1 MRSTGEVLGLASTR
15 EEAIF
20 KGLLAAGYSMKR
32 DGGVLFSVRKTDKYE
47 LPDLAKK
54 FYDMGFELYATEGN
68 AKIISDFGMEV
79 KVVNKI
85 HENSED
91 NLLTLLDSGKID
103 YVISTS
109 AKGRDPR
116 ADSVKMRRHAVERDI
131 PCLTSLDTAN
141 AIADCLS
148 SNYNVNNVELVDIN
162 KLRDTRA
169 KLAFSKMQC
178 AGNDFIVFNA
188 IDQVV
193 ENPEGLSV
201 RLCNRRKGIGAD
213 SLVMVSLSD
222 KADAAM
228 RIFNQDGSEGKMAGN
243 AIRCVAKYLF
253 DNNVNGI
260 ADMIKK
266 ADEHSANMTI
276 ETEAGV
282 KELTLYMQNGK
293 VSSVKVD
300 MGKPEFTPANIPTR
314 IQIPE
319 GKEAI
324 VNAPINV
331 EGIDYSATVLSVGN
345 PHCVVF
351 SGFVDKIDVARI
363 GPLFE
368 NHRAFPSRVNAEFVR
383 VVGRNEL
390 KVRTW
395 ERGNG
400 ETPACGTGACA
411 AAIAAV
417 LNGHCPMNEDITV
430 KVKGGELI
438 VNYTGETVYLTG
450 SAELVYE
457 GLIEI

>member
-1 MRSTGEVLGLASTR
+1 M
-15 EEAIF
+15 
-20 KGLLAAGYSMKR
+20 
-32 DGGVLFSVRKTDKYE
+32 
-47 LPDLAKK
+47 
-54 FYDMGFELYATEGN
+54 
-68 AKIISDFGMEV
+68 
-79 KVVNKI
+79 
-85 HENSED
+85 
-91 NLLTLLDSGKID
+91 
-103 YVISTS
+103 
-109 AKGRDPR
+109 
-116 ADSVKMRRHAVERDI
+116 
-131 PCLTSLDTAN
+131 
-141 AIADCLS
+141 
-148 SNYNVNNVELVDIN
+148 NNVELVDIN
-162 KLRDTRA
+162 KLRDTRT
-169 KLAFSKMQC
+169 KLAFSKMHC

-188 IDQVV
+188 FEQVV

-260 ADMIKK
+260 ADLIKSSE
-266 ADEHSANMTI
+266 EHSATMTI

-282 KELTLYMQNGK
+282 KELTVYMQNGK

-300 MGKPEFTPANIPTR
+300 MGKPEFAPEKIPTR
-314 IQIPE
+314 IQIAE
-319 GKEAI
+319 GQEAI
-324 VNAPINV
+324 INAPINV

-351 SGFVDKIDVARI
+351 SSFVDKIDVARI
-363 GPLFE
+363 GPQFE
-368 NHRAFPSRVNAEFVR
+368 NHRAFPNRVNAEFVR

-390 KVRTW
+390 KLRTW

-417 LNGHCPMNEDITV
+417 LNDYCPMNEDITV

-438 VNYTGETVYLTG
+438 VNYTGDTVFLTG
-450 SAELVYE
+450 SAELIYDGV
-457 GLIEI
+457 IEI